1 MACYRCMFS
10 SIIWQVLLTLPV
22 EQEHTIHPM
31 ASMCA
36 HSALQFL
43 GNGAHPLTLLG
54 LPADP
59 EPAALWPPASW
70 AVSWFFFL
78 LKSAKSW
85 VYVFCY
91 RKDWTSTLQYGTQK
105 LCMYGN
111 GEDDLGYWTCVQSQL
126 LYVAIKI
133 CSNQIK
139 SNQIK
144 SLTFWT
150 GTYGAAHAV
159 QSEAV
164 GVTLGREGRTPIVV
178 SGSGYTGPG
187 VCRVRR
193 GGRWGGS

>member
-10 SIIWQVLLTLPV
+10 SIIWQVLRNLPV

-59 EPAALWPPASW
+59 EPAALCPPASW
-70 AVSWFFFL
+70 AASWVFFI
-78 LKSAKSW
+78 KKREKYC

-111 GEDDLGYWTCVQSQL
+111 GEDDLSYWTCVQFQL

-139 SNQIK
+139 SNQK
-144 SLTFWT
+144 SYFLNRNIWGSPCCPERGSWGRT
-150 GTYGAAHAV
+150 GT
-159 QSEAV
+159 
-164 GVTLGREGRTPIVV
+164 GRQDTHCCFRQWIHWTRCV
-178 SGSGYTGPG
+178 
-187 VCRVRR
+187 
-193 GGRWGGS
+193 